1 MLARPPTAVLVMG
14 AAFVSGTVV
23 EVLEAVA
30 GALGTREPADAR
42 PVAGSE
48 ARLSLPVFCMSV
60 VADSVVAEVVCG
72 VAATAPR
79 IVVCAGRF
87 ASFRGSGRGA
97 GVDEAAA
104 VGGKLV
110 AGSSGRRSDA

>member
-1 MLARPPTAVLVMG
+1 MG
-14 AAFVSGTVV
+14 AAVVSGTVV

-42 PVAGSE
+42 PVVGSG
-48 ARLSLPVFCMSV
+48 ARLSLAVFCMSV

-79 IVVCAGRF
+79 IVVCGGRF
-87 ASFRGSGRGA
+87 ASFRGS
-97 GVDEAAA
+97 
-104 VGGKLV
+104 
-110 AGSSGRRSDA
+110 

>member
-1 MLARPPTAVLVMG
+1 VLARPPTAVLVMG

-42 PVAGSE
+42 PVVGSG
-48 ARLSLPVFCMSV
+48 ARLSLAVFCMSV

-79 IVVCAGRF
+79 IVVCGGRF
-87 ASFRGSGRGA
+87 ASFRGS
-97 GVDEAAA
+97 
-104 VGGKLV
+104 
-110 AGSSGRRSDA
+110 